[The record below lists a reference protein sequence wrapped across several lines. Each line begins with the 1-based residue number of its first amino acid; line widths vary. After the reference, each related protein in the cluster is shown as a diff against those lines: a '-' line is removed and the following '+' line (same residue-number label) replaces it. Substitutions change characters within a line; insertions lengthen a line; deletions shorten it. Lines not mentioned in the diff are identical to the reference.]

1 MQHST
6 YGVNVD
12 SHQWFGILVTFMYVA
27 VLPMLII
34 TAGVWAAQ
42 VGSERK
48 TMDSQ
53 PIEEPERR

>member
-1 MQHST
+1 
-6 YGVNVD
+6 VD